1 MSLQG
6 KLCLITGA
14 SRGIGKAIA
23 ISYARLGAALILV
36 GRDAQKMISVV
47 DECKKAGSAK
57 VDVMEY
63 DLSKMSEVDDL
74 CKKLLPQGV
83 DVIVN
88 NAGMAARPCSVS
100 EGDFEGVEQMFM
112 LNLHAPVRIVR
123 HLSPCMISKK
133 QGTIVNIGSV
143 AAVEGM
149 KTSGTYAASKHG
161 LRGFSNSAYEELRL
175 HNIKVLLINPA
186 FVATDMVIHR
196 PNLVPE
202 NMIQADDVAQV
213 ACLPFTTSKGC
224 CPQEVTLRLTLSA
237 YKES

>member
-112 LNLHAPVRIVR
+112 VDIYIYIYEYTFTYDMYTYIYVFKYFLLKCKNYIVE
-123 HLSPCMISKK
+123 SSCSCA
-133 QGTIVNIGSV
+133 N
-143 AAVEGM
+143 
-149 KTSGTYAASKHG
+149 
-161 LRGFSNSAYEELRL
+161 
-175 HNIKVLLINPA
+175 
-186 FVATDMVIHR
+186 
-196 PNLVPE
+196 
-202 NMIQADDVAQV
+202 
-213 ACLPFTTSKGC
+213 CTTFI
-224 CPQEVTLRLTLSA
+224 TMHDL
-237 YKES
+237 